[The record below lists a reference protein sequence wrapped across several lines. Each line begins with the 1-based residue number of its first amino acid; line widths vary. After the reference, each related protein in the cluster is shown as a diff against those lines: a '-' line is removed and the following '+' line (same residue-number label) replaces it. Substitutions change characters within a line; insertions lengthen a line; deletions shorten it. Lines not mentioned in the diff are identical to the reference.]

1 MMLHFLSVSFFFFFL
16 FWFFFSQL
24 SEPLHKTLRQIAE
37 LLHEAVVPCVEAAAV
52 VKAGRLA
59 AQRAELMRG
68 GREALGCV

>member
-1 MMLHFLSVSFFFFFL
+1 MMLHFLSGFFFFL
-16 FWFFFSQL
+16 QL
-24 SEPLHKTLRQIAE
+24 SELLHKTLRQIAE

-59 AQRAELMRG
+59 ARRAELARG

>member
-1 MMLHFLSVSFFFFFL
+1 MMLHFLSGFFFFPLPLLFFL
-16 FWFFFSQL
+16 QL

-59 AQRAELMRG
+59 ARRTELTRG

>member
-1 MMLHFLSVSFFFFFL
+1 MMLHFLSGFLFFFFFL
-16 FWFFFSQL
+16 LL

-59 AQRAELMRG
+59 AQRTELTRG
-68 GREALGCV
+68 GREAPGCV